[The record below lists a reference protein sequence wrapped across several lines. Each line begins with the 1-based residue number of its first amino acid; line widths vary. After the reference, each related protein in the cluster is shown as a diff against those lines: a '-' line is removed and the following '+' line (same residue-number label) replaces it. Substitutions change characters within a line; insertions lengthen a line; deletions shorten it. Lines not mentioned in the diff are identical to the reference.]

1 MEQEKMTTEQVLGVT
16 IGVLSEI
23 SVPVKYKAQIAEP
36 IDGAI
41 NNLVLVLQAMR
52 EEKKNRRVAE
62 AIDNAP
68 EGANVIRMPEDGEG
82 QEGVEYGTEADTE

>member
-1 MEQEKMTTEQVLGVT
+1 MSENKMTREQVLEIT

-23 SVPVKYKAQIAEP
+23 SVPIRYKKQIADP

-41 NNLVLVLQAMR
+41 NNLVIVLQAMR
-52 EEKKNRRVAE
+52 EEKKNQRVAD

-82 QEGVEYGTEADTE
+82 QEGVEYGTEANPE